1 MFYARVAKK
10 ERERPIRKL
19 VYVKYHMFTIHV
31 HACIRGNGVANGA
44 LGSWDFPKRF
54 PRIAFSRR
62 AARSDSSL
70 VFRRD
75 FIVEKSAFKRG
86 RLQVATASRTRSPDG
101 TRVHVCVRACIRKCH
116 ETLRYYFYF
125 FFSFIWLKRE
135 NRIRVRVPSH
145 RTRDDSRKEI
155 PYSQEI
161 EIRNKTR
168 YFRVFA
174 KASRWNGDQRRV
186 KEGNWYETLLPR
198 IFHGLSLWR
207 KMSLWRIYIY
217 IYIHVLNK
225 RFNLQ
230 FLVIFNN
237 F

>member
-101 TRVHVCVRACIRKCH
+101 TRVHVYVCVRVYASATRHFAII
-116 ETLRYYFYF
+116 FIF
-125 FFSFIWLKRE
+125 FFLLSGWKEKTEFALEYHLIALATIHEKKSHTAKKSKSA
-135 NRIRVRVPSH
+135 IRRDTSASLRKHRV
-145 RTRDDSRKEI
+145 EM
-155 PYSQEI
+155 
-161 EIRNKTR
+161 
-168 YFRVFA
+168 V
-174 KASRWNGDQRRV
+174 V
-186 KEGNWYETLLPR
+186 KGE
-198 IFHGLSLWR
+198 
-207 KMSLWRIYIY
+207 
-217 IYIHVLNK
+217 
-225 RFNLQ
+225 
-230 FLVIFNN
+230 
-237 F
+237 